1 MSQVDAL
8 HIVSPLGEEV
18 LQTVLSD
25 MNHGTL
31 QEALFERL
39 QLTAILEAVESGLSS
54 SLEHTVQ
61 DLRDATGSERGRL
74 FVALPHRLSRVMP
87 VLEAASQ
94 VEVARSL
101 DDLHHLAHELPVLVR
116 VLLDGFEARAHDT
129 AVPLDRGLLGF
140 SSEVDGRLGA
150 LEPFAQ
156 CLALLDV
163 RAVTA

>member
-74 FVALPHRLSRVMP
+74 LVALPH
-87 VLEAASQ
+87 
-94 VEVARSL
+94 
-101 DDLHHLAHELPVLVR
+101 
-116 VLLDGFEARAHDT
+116 
-129 AVPLDRGLLGF
+129 
-140 SSEVDGRLGA
+140 
-150 LEPFAQ
+150 
-156 CLALLDV
+156 
-163 RAVTA
+163 